1 MRPQLKKRI
10 FPLDSILAETLMIE
24 QNEIDRV
31 KQSTDLAALIRARG
45 VELKRKG
52 KQLVGLC
59 PFHDDHEPS
68 LIVDPKKQLWNCL
81 GACGE
86 GGDVYKWIMKS
97 EGISFLQAHQRLI
110 LMSRAPQAEAEKR
123 MEEASAVDLIWLE
136 RAAAHYHRRLIETP
150 RARDYLS
157 SRGITAPEIVT
168 AFRLGYA
175 DGTLLEV
182 ISAEGRA
189 ALKRIGLITEQGRE
203 LLRECVIF
211 PLVDGCSNQVVNL
224 YGRCCGNN
232 DRLSLPGAQHLYL
245 PGARRGVFNP
255 QGARNT
261 DEVII
266 TESVIDACAV
276 WSAGIRNVIPVYGTN
291 GLTEE
296 IISHLRESR
305 ARRVVLMLDSD
316 PAGQSAAKL
325 IERRLNEVRIAA
337 SAVLLPVKDA
347 AEFVAGGAGIDD
359 LRAIIRSQET
369 TDRLQSAICHP
380 QLERQSDGALRWI
393 EGEREYRIRGL
404 AAVGLDRL
412 KVNLRV
418 SVNGGFHLDTIDL
431 YQARARANFAQAAA
445 KLCRVEEQQVNAD
458 LLALI
463 EPLEGTRL
471 EMKKTQAETQAAP
484 MTAGEK
490 QAALELLRSPRLCE
504 RIVEDFKRC
513 GFEGER
519 ETVLTAYLA
528 ALSRKLPEPLGVLI
542 IARSGAGKSALQDA
556 VCGFA
561 PPEDLV
567 RVTRLTGQALFYKDP
582 DSLKQKLLSIAEEEG
597 AQAAVYSLRTLA
609 SDQHL
614 SIAATRTDPSTGKL
628 HTEHYE
634 VHGPVSIIITT
645 TSPEAFDEE
654 TRSRFVP
661 LTLDESQE
669 QTRSILERQRRRY
682 SLEGTIERKDAET
695 VRRLHHCA
703 QSLVT
708 PLEVINPYFSELSYP
723 TERLIHRR
731 EQKKY
736 LALINAIALLHQHQ
750 REIKRAVSEQT
761 GAEFEY
767 IEVGL
772 EDIELANELTAAA
785 LSRALDE
792 LAPPVRGMYRE
803 FCRLCEQ
810 RAKELGCDPDR
821 VQLGRRE
828 IREATGWSDWQVR
841 VYCQQL
847 VDLEYL
853 YAVSGANG
861 KRFVY
866 ELALY
871 RPDSD
876 SPPRLRGLVD
886 VGELRNRQQEQL
898 KEKRRLSDLVAK
910 R

>member
-1 MRPQLKKRI
+1 L
-10 FPLDSILAETLMIE
+10 
-24 QNEIDRV
+24 
-31 KQSTDLAALIRARG
+31 
-45 VELKRKG
+45 
-52 KQLVGLC
+52 
-59 PFHDDHEPS
+59 
-68 LIVDPKKQLWNCL
+68 
-81 GACGE
+81 
-86 GGDVYKWIMKS
+86 
-97 EGISFLQAHQRLI
+97 LQA
-110 LMSRAPQAEAEKR
+110 P
-123 MEEASAVDLIWLE
+123 
-136 RAAAHYHRRLIETP
+136 AAQ
-150 RARDYLS
+150 DYLRL
-157 SRGITAPEIVT
+157 RGITAPEFVR
-168 AFRLGYA
+168 AFRVGYA

-182 ISAEGRA
+182 ISREGRE
-189 ALKRIGLITEQGRE
+189 ALKRIGLITAQGRE
-203 LLRECVIF
+203 LMEGCVVF
-211 PLVDGCSNQVVNL
+211 PLSCARSGQVVDL
-224 YGRCCGNN
+224 YGRLAGKYE
-232 DRLSLPGAQHLYL
+232 DLSLRGAQHLYL
-245 PGARRGVFNP
+245 PGPRRGIFNP
-255 QGARNT
+255 QGARNAE
-261 DEVII
+261 EVIL
-266 TESVIDACAV
+266 TESVIDAGAV
-276 WSAGIRNVIPVYGTN
+276 WSAGLRNVIACYGTN

-296 IISHLRESR
+296 IIEHLQECRVSG
-305 ARRVVLMLDSD
+305 VVLMLDSD
-316 PAGQSAAKL
+316 EAGQAAA
-325 IERRLNEVRIAA
+325 RRIAA
-337 SAVLLPVKDA
+337 RLGESRIAARSVRLPLKDA
-347 AEFVAGGAGIDD
+347 AEFIASGAKADD
-359 LRAIIRSQET
+359 LRAMVAPAPET
-369 TDRLQSAICHP
+369 APAETAQSAIEFEK
-380 QLERQSDGALRWI
+380 LSEGALRWV

-404 AAVGLDRL
+404 SAVGLDRL
-412 KVNLRV
+412 KVNLRL
-418 SVNGGFHLDTIDL
+418 SVNGSFHLDTIDL

-445 KLCRVEEQQVNAD
+445 KLCQVEEQQVNAD

-463 EPLEGTRL
+463 EPLEGARL
-471 EMKKTQAETQAAP
+471 EMKKGQAETQAAP

-490 QAALELLRSPRLCE
+490 QAAMELLRSPRLCE

-528 ALSRKLPEPLGVLI
+528 ALSRKLPDPLGVLI

-556 VCGFA
+556 VCGLV

-661 LTLDESQE
+661 LTLDESE
-669 QTRSILERQRRRY
+669 AQTRSILERQRRRY
-682 SLEGTIERKDAET
+682 SLEGTIERKDAEG

-703 QSLVT
+703 QSLIA

-736 LALINAIALLHQHQ
+736 LALINAIALVHQHQ
-750 REIKRAVSEQT
+750 REVKRAVSEQT
-761 GAEFEY
+761 GVEFEY
-767 IEVGL
+767 IEVVL
-772 EDIELANELTAAA
+772 DDLELANELTAAA

-810 RAKELGCDPDR
+810 RAKELGCEPDR

-853 YAVSGANG
+853 YAVNGANG

-866 ELALY
+866 ELAFY
-871 RPDSD
+871 RPDGD

-886 VGELRNRQQEQL
+886 VAELRSRQQQQL
-898 KEKRRLSDLVAK
+898 KEKAAAG
-910 R
+910 